1 MSRAGTPFHA
11 TWGLSLTEISGCL
24 WCIPSLGISG
34 PNTCFTI
41 PRGCLCTMPTMWNC
55 PSLCVISVETIYSPK
70 GFLCMPGFI
79 EHLVRTKKGQCRYSQ
94 VGHDPALSHPQSGQ
108 RGCLTSR
115 VLASSHLP
123 FALPSPAVLSLI
135 STSNS
140 PSYCG
145 GMKMRPGFSGVPS
158 PARSVGSVSPL
169 RFRVDTDGLTPQ
181 SRADRAPCQFQA
193 WPLRGWALSTFVFRS
208 PKHHGLDY

>member
-1 MSRAGTPFHA
+1 MWVRHRVGVALMSELGFPGCRRYRWMSRAGTPFHA

-79 EHLVRTKKGQCRYSQ
+79 EHLVRTKKGQCRYPQ
-94 VGHDPALSHPQSGQ
+94 VGHDPALSHPHSVEGAASPHGFSPQA
-108 RGCLTSR
+108 TS
-115 VLASSHLP
+115 P
-123 FALPSPAVLSLI
+123 LPSPPQ
-135 STSNS
+135 
-140 PSYCG
+140 PSY
-145 GMKMRPGFSGVPS
+145 
-158 PARSVGSVSPL
+158 L
-169 RFRVDTDGLTPQ
+169 
-181 SRADRAPCQFQA
+181 
-193 WPLRGWALSTFVFRS
+193 
-208 PKHHGLDY
+208 